1 MDAIQVSA
9 VLLRNLLP
17 DLKMT
22 PGATLMGRVMERH
35 QGHGLL
41 NLAGTVL
48 VAKLPD
54 GVEAGA
60 RMRLAVQEVTPE
72 HVVMRIVGDAAA
84 APQPSQAPAPGPG
97 APQQGAAAPAA
108 IAVPLPDGTQAQM
121 RLQVT
126 EEEHDPG
133 RPGGAA
139 TKAVTVHYD
148 SPALGRVDVRLV
160 LGPNGL
166 VAGVGT
172 APGAAN
178 ELATAHAGELRAALS
193 RAMGQGV
200 DVHVGRRTERQRVD
214 FRA

>member
-1 MDAIQVSA
+1 MDAIQLNA

-22 PGATLMGRVMERH
+22 PGATFVGRIMERH

-41 NLAGTVL
+41 NLGGTVL
-48 VAKLPD
+48 LAKLPE

-60 RMRLAVQEVTPE
+60 RLRLAVSDVTPD
-72 HVVMRIVGDAAA
+72 HVVMQIVQDAGPA
-84 APQPSQAPAPGPG
+84 APQPGTLAAAAQAPSAV
-97 APQQGAAAPAA
+97 
-108 IAVPLPDGTQAQM
+108 AVPLPDGSQAQM
-121 RLQVT
+121 RLEVV
-126 EEEHDPG
+126 EDEDPL
-133 RPGGAA
+133 RPGGPS

-166 VAGVGT
+166 VAGVGAAAG
-172 APGAAN
+172 APVQ
-178 ELATAHAGELRAALS
+178 LAEQHVGELRAGLT
-193 RAMGQGV
+193 RAMGQPV
-200 DVHVGRRTERQRVD
+200 DVHVGRRTEKARVD